1 MYKEKEILEACNTAI
16 NNIIKEG
23 TTDVEL
29 FSKPFEI
36 KLLENNEIRQEVIEN
51 VVKSIKKYNFEE
63 LKISKIG
70 HVLVPK
76 KNLCDYRK
84 CALIDVI
91 DEIKYLTLVLLM
103 AKDIEV
109 ARDNKSNKKVFSYR
123 LKTKGNNGY
132 IFDNDYNYTSFRNRI
147 VEKSK
152 MKNKRIVVE
161 CDISNF
167 YDRLN
172 LHRLESVL
180 LSIEKIDKDAIKLL
194 NEILLFWSNRDSYGL
209 PVGSNASRILAEA
222 ALIEIDNYLI
232 SKNIDFCR
240 FVDDYRIFAKSAPEA
255 HRNLAILVERLNKEG
270 LFLNFSKTNIKELIK
285 NDNKQKQ
292 EKKEDKNFNIDVFNK
307 IIRGYSGLIPLKFRE
322 LSVSEKNKFTNEDEN
337 ENILKLKDTLLID
350 PKEFIVTIKIIV
362 AKEKYDRLSEISEII
377 NRFPQFIPYY
387 VDILVKYASKI
398 PQNTINKIKNN
409 MSKWITEDE
418 IPEYIKVYVI
428 RLFSID
434 EFKDK
439 EIVFR
444 AFRNLKRNAGDYI
457 GRAILESLENDLNR
471 GEVIEIRDYYTRAD
485 IWEKREILKIVQ
497 EKLSVGE
504 NRPFLKDIK
513 LHSQD
518 ILEKNLTYTEDKSQ
532 FRKIASVIKNKELK

>member
-29 FSKPFEI
+29 FKKPFEI
-36 KLLENNEIRQEVIEN
+36 KLLENNEIRREIIEN
-51 VVKSIKKYNFEE
+51 VVKSIKKCNFEE

-84 CALIDVI
+84 CAWIDVI

-132 IFDNDYNYTSFRNRI
+132 IFDNEYNYTSFRNRI
-147 VEKSK
+147 AEKSK

-172 LHRLESVL
+172 LHRLESIL

-209 PVGSNASRILAEA
+209 PVESNASRILAEA

-240 FVDDYRIFAKSAPEA
+240 FVDDYRIFAKSASEA
-255 HRNLAILVERLNKEG
+255 HKNLAILVERLNKEG

-285 NDNKQKQ
+285 NDDKQKQ
-292 EKKEDKNFNIDVFNK
+292 EKKENKNFNVEVFNK

-322 LSVSEKNKFTNEDEN
+322 LSDSEKNKFTNEDEN

-350 PKEFIVTIKIIV
+350 PKEFIVTIKIIM

-377 NRFPQFIPYY
+377 DRFPQFIPYY
-387 VDILVKYASKI
+387 VDILIKYASKI
-398 PQNTINKIKNN
+398 PRNTINKIKNN

-497 EKLSVGE
+497 KKLSVGE

-532 FRKIASVIKNKELK
+532 FRKISSVIKN

>member
-29 FSKPFEI
+29 FKKPFEI
-36 KLLENNEIRQEVIEN
+36 KLLENNEIRQEIIEN
-51 VVKSIKKYNFEE
+51 VVKSIKKCNFEE

-84 CALIDVI
+84 CAWIDVI

-132 IFDNDYNYTSFRNRI
+132 IFDNEYNYTSFRNRI
-147 VEKSK
+147 AEKSK

-194 NEILLFWSNRDSYGL
+194 NEVLLFWSNRDSYGL

-240 FVDDYRIFAKSAPEA
+240 FVDDYRIFAKNASEA
-255 HRNLAILVERLNKEG
+255 HKNLAILVERLNKEG

-285 NDNKQKQ
+285 NDDKQKQ
-292 EKKEDKNFNIDVFNK
+292 EKKEDKNFNVEVFNK

-322 LSVSEKNKFTNEDEN
+322 LSDSEKNKFTNEDEN

-377 NRFPQFIPYY
+377 DRFPQFIPYY
-387 VDILVKYASKI
+387 VDILIKYASKI
-398 PQNTINKIKNN
+398 PRNTINKIKNN

-497 EKLSVGE
+497 KKLSVGE

-518 ILEKNLTYTEDKSQ
+518 ILEKNLTYTEDKSK
-532 FRKIASVIKNKELK
+532 FKKISSVIKK

>member
-1 MYKEKEILEACNTAI
+1 MYTEKEIVEACNIAI

-23 TTDVEL
+23 ITDVEL
-29 FSKPFEI
+29 FKKPFEI
-36 KLLENNEIRQEVIEN
+36 KLIENNEIRQEIIES
-51 VVKSIKKYNFEE
+51 VVKSIKKCNFEE

-84 CALIDVI
+84 CAWIDVI

-103 AKDIEV
+103 AKDIEF
-109 ARDNKSNKKVFSYR
+109 ARDNKSNKRVFSYR

-132 IFDNDYNYTSFRNRI
+132 IFDNKYNYTSFRNRI
-147 VEKSK
+147 IEKSR

-172 LHRLESVL
+172 LHRLESTL

-222 ALIEIDNYLI
+222 SLIEIDNYLI
-232 SKNIDFCR
+232 SKKIDFCR
-240 FVDDYRIFAKSAPEA
+240 FVDDYRIFAKNASEA
-255 HRNLAILVERLNKEG
+255 HKNLALLVERLNKEG

-285 NDNKQKQ
+285 NDSKLKI
-292 EKKEDKNFNIDVFNK
+292 EKKEKKNFNVEVFNK

-322 LSVSEKNKFTNEDEN
+322 LSDSEKNKFINEDEN
-337 ENILKLKDTLLID
+337 ENILKIKDTLLID

-362 AKEKYDRLSEISEII
+362 AKGKYDRLSEISEII
-377 NRFPQFIPYY
+377 DRFPQFIPYY
-387 VDILVKYASKI
+387 VDILIKCANKI
-398 PQNTINKIKNN
+398 SRNTINEIKNN

-439 EIVFR
+439 EIVFK

-457 GRAILESLENDLNR
+457 GRAILESLEDDLNR
-471 GEVIEIRDYYTRAD
+471 GEVIEIRDYYIRAD

-497 EKLSVGE
+497 KKLSVGE

-518 ILEKNLTYTEDKSQ
+518 ILEKNLTYTKDKSQ
-532 FRKIASVIKNKELK
+532 FRKISSIIKK

>member
-23 TTDVEL
+23 TTDVE
-29 FSKPFEI
+29 FFKKPFEI
-36 KLLENNEIRQEVIEN
+36 KLLENNEIRQETIEN
-51 VVKSIKKYNFEE
+51 VVKSIKKCNFEE

-84 CALIDVI
+84 CAWIDVI

-132 IFDNDYNYTSFRNRI
+132 IFDNEYNYTSFRNRI
-147 VEKSK
+147 AEKSK

-240 FVDDYRIFAKSAPEA
+240 FVDDYRIFAKSASEA
-255 HRNLAILVERLNKEG
+255 HKNLAILVERLNKEG

-285 NDNKQKQ
+285 NDDKQKQ
-292 EKKEDKNFNIDVFNK
+292 EKKEDKNFNVEVFNK

-322 LSVSEKNKFTNEDEN
+322 LSDSEKNKFTTEDEN

-377 NRFPQFIPYY
+377 DRFPQFIPYY
-387 VDILVKYASKI
+387 VDILIKYASKI
-398 PQNTINKIKNN
+398 PRNTINKIKNN
-409 MSKWITEDE
+409 
-418 IPEYIKVYVI
+418 
-428 RLFSID
+428 
-434 EFKDK
+434 
-439 EIVFR
+439 
-444 AFRNLKRNAGDYI
+444 
-457 GRAILESLENDLNR
+457 
-471 GEVIEIRDYYTRAD
+471 
-485 IWEKREILKIVQ
+485 
-497 EKLSVGE
+497 
-504 NRPFLKDIK
+504 
-513 LHSQD
+513 
-518 ILEKNLTYTEDKSQ
+518 KN
-532 FRKIASVIKNKELK
+532 

>member
-1 MYKEKEILEACNTAI
+1 MYKEKEIIEACNTAI
-16 NNIIKEG
+16 NNVIKEG

-29 FSKPFEI
+29 FKKPFEI

-51 VVKSIKKYNFEE
+51 IVKSIKKCNLEE

-84 CALIDVI
+84 CAWIDVT

-103 AKDIEV
+103 ARDIEV

-123 LKTKGNNGY
+123 LKIKGNNGY
-132 IFDNDYNYTSFRNRI
+132 IFDNEYNYTSFRNRI
-147 VEKSK
+147 AEKSK

-240 FVDDYRIFAKSAPEA
+240 FVDDYRIFAKSASEA
-255 HRNLAILVERLNKEG
+255 HKNLAILVERLNKEG
-270 LFLNFSKTNIKELIK
+270 LFLNFSKTNIKELVR
-285 NDNKQKQ
+285 NDNKSKEEQK
-292 EKKEDKNFNIDVFNK
+292 KNFNVEIFNK

-322 LSVSEKNKFTNEDEN
+322 LSSSEKNKFINEDEN
-337 ENILKLKDTLLID
+337 ENLLKLKDTLLID
-350 PKEFIVTIKIIV
+350 PNEFKVTIKIIV

-377 NRFPQFIPYY
+377 DKFPQFIPYY
-387 VDILVKYASKI
+387 VDILIKYASKI
-398 PQNTINKIKNN
+398 PKNAINKIKTN
-409 MSKWITEDE
+409 MSRWIVEDE
-418 IPEYIKVYVI
+418 IPEYIKVYAI

-434 EFKDK
+434 EFRDK
-439 EIVFR
+439 EIVFS

-497 EKLSVGE
+497 KKLSVGE

-532 FRKIASVIKNKELK
+532 FRKISSVIKK

>member
-29 FSKPFEI
+29 FKKPFEI
-36 KLLENNEIRQEVIEN
+36 KLLENNEIRREIIED
-51 VVKSIKKYNFEE
+51 VVKSIKKCNFEE

-84 CALIDVI
+84 CAWIDVI

-132 IFDNDYNYTSFRNRI
+132 IFDNEYNYTSFRNRI
-147 VEKSK
+147 AEKSK

-172 LHRLESVL
+172 LHRLESIL

-194 NEILLFWSNRDSYGL
+194 NEVLLFWSNRDSYGL

-240 FVDDYRIFAKSAPEA
+240 FVDDYRIFAKSASEA
-255 HRNLAILVERLNKEG
+255 HKNLAILVERLNKEG

-285 NDNKQKQ
+285 NDDKQKQ
-292 EKKEDKNFNIDVFNK
+292 EKKENKNFNVEVFNK

-322 LSVSEKNKFTNEDEN
+322 LSDSEKNKFTNEDEN

-377 NRFPQFIPYY
+377 DRFPQFIPYY
-387 VDILVKYASKI
+387 VDILIKYASKI
-398 PQNTINKIKNN
+398 PRNTINKIKNN

-444 AFRNLKRNAGDYI
+444 AFRSLKRNAGDYI

-497 EKLSVGE
+497 KKLNVGE
-504 NRPFLKDIK
+504 NRPFFKDIK

-518 ILEKNLTYTEDKSQ
+518 ILEKYLTYTEDKSQ
-532 FRKIASVIKNKELK
+532 FRCISSVIKK

>member
-29 FSKPFEI
+29 FKKPFEI
-36 KLLENNEIRQEVIEN
+36 KLLENNEIRREIIEN
-51 VVKSIKKYNFEE
+51 VVKSIKKCNFEE

-84 CALIDVI
+84 CAWIDVI

-132 IFDNDYNYTSFRNRI
+132 IFDNEYNYTSFRNRI
-147 VEKSK
+147 AEKSK

-172 LHRLESVL
+172 LHRLESIL

-240 FVDDYRIFAKSAPEA
+240 FVDDYRIFAKSASEA
-255 HRNLAILVERLNKEG
+255 HKSLAILVERLNKEG

-285 NDNKQKQ
+285 NDDKQKQ
-292 EKKEDKNFNIDVFNK
+292 EKKENKNFNVEVFNK

-322 LSVSEKNKFTNEDEN
+322 LSDSEKNKFTNEDEN

-377 NRFPQFIPYY
+377 DRFPQFIPYY
-387 VDILVKYASKI
+387 VDILIKYASKI
-398 PQNTINKIKNN
+398 PRNTINKIKNN

-497 EKLSVGE
+497 KKLNVGE
-504 NRPFLKDIK
+504 NRPFFKDIK

-518 ILEKNLTYTEDKSQ
+518 ILEKYLTYTEDKSQ
-532 FRKIASVIKNKELK
+532 FRGISSVIKK

>member
-1 MYKEKEILEACNTAI
+1 MYKEKEIIIACNTAI

-29 FSKPFEI
+29 FKKPFEI
-36 KLLENNEIRQEVIEN
+36 KLLENNEIRQEVIED
-51 VVKSIKKYNFEE
+51 VVRAIKKCDFEE
-63 LKISKIG
+63 LKINKIG

-84 CALIDVI
+84 CAWIDII
-91 DEIKYLTLVLLM
+91 DEIKYLTLVLLI
-103 AKDIEV
+103 AKEIEIV
-109 ARDNKSNKKVFSYR
+109 RDNKSNKRVFSYR
-123 LKTKGNNGY
+123 LKMKNNDGY
-132 IFDNDYNYTSFRNRI
+132 IFDNNYNYTSFKNRI
-147 VEKSK
+147 FEKSK
-152 MKNKRIVVE
+152 MKNKKIVVE

-172 LHRLESVL
+172 LHRLESTL
-180 LSIEKIDKDAIKLL
+180 LSIEKIDKDVIKLL

-222 ALIEIDNYLI
+222 ALLEVDNYLI

-240 FVDDYRIFAKSAPEA
+240 FVDDYRIFAKSASEA

-285 NDNKQKQ
+285 NNNNLKDD
-292 EKKEDKNFNIDVFNK
+292 KKESKNFNIEIFNK

-322 LSVSEKNKFTNEDEN
+322 LSDSEKDKLTNEDEN
-337 ENILKLKDTLLID
+337 ESILKLKDTMLIN
-350 PKEFIVTIKIIV
+350 PQEFKITIKIII
-362 AKEKYDRLSEISEII
+362 AKEKFERLSEISEII
-377 NRFPQFIPYY
+377 DRFPQFIPYY
-387 VDILVKYASKI
+387 VDILIKYVTKI
-398 PQNTINKIKNN
+398 PTDEIEKIKTN
-409 MSKWITEDE
+409 MRKWIELDE

-428 RLFSID
+428 KLFSVD
-434 EFKDK
+434 DFKDK
-439 EIVFR
+439 GIIFN

-457 GRAILESLENDLNR
+457 GRAILESLEDDLNR
-471 GEVIEIRDYYTRAD
+471 GEVIEVRDYYTRAD

-497 EKLSVGE
+497 KKLSIGE
-504 NRPFLKDIK
+504 NRPFLKDVK

-518 ILEKNLTYTEDKSQ
+518 ILEKNLTYTKRDKTQ
-532 FRKIASVIKNKELK
+532 YRRIKNILGDKT

>member
-29 FSKPFEI
+29 FKKPFEI
-36 KLLENNEIRQEVIEN
+36 KLLENNEIRQEIIEN
-51 VVKSIKKYNFEE
+51 VAKSIKKCNFEE

-84 CALIDVI
+84 CAWIDVI

-132 IFDNDYNYTSFRNRI
+132 IFDNEYNYTSFRNRI
-147 VEKSK
+147 AEKSK

-240 FVDDYRIFAKSAPEA
+240 FVDDYRIFAKSASEA
-255 HRNLAILVERLNKEG
+255 HKNLAILVERLNKEG

-285 NDNKQKQ
+285 NDDKQKQ
-292 EKKEDKNFNIDVFNK
+292 EKKEDKNFNVDVFNK

-322 LSVSEKNKFTNEDEN
+322 LSDSEKNKFTNEDEN
-337 ENILKLKDTLLID
+337 ENILKLKDTLLIN

-377 NRFPQFIPYY
+377 DRFPQFIPYY
-387 VDILVKYASKI
+387 VDILIKYASKI
-398 PQNTINKIKNN
+398 PRNTINKIRNN

-457 GRAILESLENDLNR
+457 GRTILECLENDLNR

-497 EKLSVGE
+497 KKLSVGE
-504 NRPFLKDIK
+504 IRPFLKDIK

-518 ILEKNLTYTEDKSQ
+518 ILEKNLTYTKRDKIQ
-532 FRKIASVIKNKELK
+532 YKRIKNIIGD

>member
-1 MYKEKEILEACNTAI
+1 MYKEKEILETCNTAI

-29 FSKPFEI
+29 FNKPFEI

-51 VVKSIKKYNFEE
+51 VVKSIKKCNFEE

-132 IFDNDYNYTSFRNRI
+132 IFDNEYNYTSFRNRI

-240 FVDDYRIFAKSAPEA
+240 FVDDYRIFAKSASEA

-322 LSVSEKNKFTNEDEN
+322 LSDSEKNKFTNEDEN

-377 NRFPQFIPYY
+377 DRFPQFIPYY

-418 IPEYIKVYVI
+418 ISEYIKVYVI

-497 EKLSVGE
+497 KKLSVGE

-532 FRKIASVIKNKELK
+532 FRKISSVIKK

>member
-29 FSKPFEI
+29 FKKPFEI
-36 KLLENNEIRQEVIEN
+36 KLLENNEMRRKIIEN
-51 VVKSIKKYNFEE
+51 VVKSIKKCNFEE

-70 HVLVPK
+70 YVLVPK

-84 CALIDVI
+84 CAWIDVI

-132 IFDNDYNYTSFRNRI
+132 IFDNEYNYTSFRNRI
-147 VEKSK
+147 AEKSK

-172 LHRLESVL
+172 LHRLESIL

-209 PVGSNASRILAEA
+209 PVGPNASRILAEA

-240 FVDDYRIFAKSAPEA
+240 FVDDYRIFAKSASEA
-255 HRNLAILVERLNKEG
+255 HKNLAILVERLNKEG

-285 NDNKQKQ
+285 NDDKQKQ
-292 EKKEDKNFNIDVFNK
+292 EKKENKNFNVEVFNK

-322 LSVSEKNKFTNEDEN
+322 LSDSEKNKFTNEDEN

-377 NRFPQFIPYY
+377 DRFPQFIPYY
-387 VDILVKYASKI
+387 VDILIKYASKI
-398 PQNTINKIKNN
+398 PRNTINKIKNN

-497 EKLSVGE
+497 KKLNVGE
-504 NRPFLKDIK
+504 NRPFFKDIK

-518 ILEKNLTYTEDKSQ
+518 ILEKYLTYTEDKSQ
-532 FRKIASVIKNKELK
+532 FRSISSVIKK

>member
-1 MYKEKEILEACNTAI
+1 MYKEKEILEACNIAI

-29 FSKPFEI
+29 FKKPFEI
-36 KLLENNEIRQEVIEN
+36 KLLENNEIRQEIIEN
-51 VVKSIKKYNFEE
+51 VAKSIKKCNFEE

-84 CALIDVI
+84 CAWIDVI

-132 IFDNDYNYTSFRNRI
+132 IFDNEYNYTSFRNRI
-147 VEKSK
+147 AEKSK
-152 MKNKRIVVE
+152 MKNKKIVVE

-180 LSIEKIDKDAIKLL
+180 LSIEKKDKDAIKLL

-240 FVDDYRIFAKSAPEA
+240 FVDDYRIFTKSASEA
-255 HRNLAILVERLNKEG
+255 HKNLAILVERLNKEG
-270 LFLNFSKTNIKELIK
+270 LFLNYSKTNIKELIK
-285 NDNKQKQ
+285 NDDKQKQ
-292 EKKEDKNFNIDVFNK
+292 EKKEDKNFNVEVFNK

-322 LSVSEKNKFTNEDEN
+322 LSDSEKNKFTNEDEN

-377 NRFPQFIPYY
+377 DRFPQFIPYY
-387 VDILVKYASKI
+387 VDILIKYASKI
-398 PQNTINKIKNN
+398 PRNTINKIRNN

-457 GRAILESLENDLNR
+457 GRAILENLEDDLNR

-497 EKLSVGE
+497 KKLSVGE

-518 ILEKNLTYTEDKSQ
+518 ILEKNLTYTVDKSQ
-532 FRKIASVIKNKELK
+532 FRKISSVIKN

>member
-29 FSKPFEI
+29 FKKPFEI
-36 KLLENNEIRQEVIEN
+36 KLLENNEIRREIIEN
-51 VVKSIKKYNFEE
+51 VVKSIKKCNFEE

-84 CALIDVI
+84 CAWIDVI

-132 IFDNDYNYTSFRNRI
+132 IFDNEYNYTSFRNRI
-147 VEKSK
+147 AEKSK

-172 LHRLESVL
+172 LHRLESIL

-240 FVDDYRIFAKSAPEA
+240 FVDDYRIFAKSASEA
-255 HRNLAILVERLNKEG
+255 HKNLAILVERLNKEG

-285 NDNKQKQ
+285 NDDKQKQ
-292 EKKEDKNFNIDVFNK
+292 EKKENKNFNVEVFNK

-322 LSVSEKNKFTNEDEN
+322 LSDSEKNKFTNEDEN

-377 NRFPQFIPYY
+377 DRFPQFIPYY
-387 VDILVKYASKI
+387 VDILIKYASKI
-398 PQNTINKIKNN
+398 PRNTINKIKNN

-497 EKLSVGE
+497 KKLNVGE
-504 NRPFLKDIK
+504 NRPFFKDIK

-518 ILEKNLTYTEDKSQ
+518 ILEKYLTYTEDKSQ
-532 FRKIASVIKNKELK
+532 FRSISSVIKK

>member
-29 FSKPFEI
+29 FKKPFEI
-36 KLLENNEIRQEVIEN
+36 KLLENNEIRQEAIKN
-51 VVKSIKKYNFEE
+51 VVKSIEKCNFEE

-84 CALIDVI
+84 CAWIDII

-123 LKTKGNNGY
+123 LKTKGNNSY
-132 IFDNDYNYTSFRNRI
+132 IFDNEYNYTSFRNRI
-147 VEKSK
+147 AEKSK
-152 MKNKRIVVE
+152 MKNKRIIVE

-240 FVDDYRIFAKSAPEA
+240 FVDDYKIFAKNASEA
-255 HRNLAILVERLNKEG
+255 HKNLAILVERLNKEG

-285 NDNKQKQ
+285 NDDKQKQ
-292 EKKEDKNFNIDVFNK
+292 EKKQDKNFNVEVFNK

-322 LSVSEKNKFTNEDEN
+322 LSDSEKNKFTNEDED

-377 NRFPQFIPYY
+377 DRFPQFIPYY
-387 VDILVKYASKI
+387 VDILIKYASKI
-398 PQNTINKIKNN
+398 PQNTINKIKNS
-409 MSKWITEDE
+409 MSKWITDNE

-428 RLFSID
+428 RLFSIE

-497 EKLSVGE
+497 RKLSVGE

-518 ILEKNLTYTEDKSQ
+518 ILEKNLTYTEDKSK
-532 FRKIASVIKNKELK
+532 FRKISSVIKN

>member
-1 MYKEKEILEACNTAI
+1 MYKEKEIIEACNTAI
-16 NNIIKEG
+16 NNVIKEG

-29 FSKPFEI
+29 FKKPFEI

-51 VVKSIKKYNFEE
+51 IVNSIKKCNLEE

-84 CALIDVI
+84 CAWIDVI
-91 DEIKYLTLVLLM
+91 DEIKYLTIVLLM
-103 AKDIEV
+103 ARDIEV

-123 LKTKGNNGY
+123 LKIKGNNGY
-132 IFDNDYNYTSFRNRI
+132 IFDNEYNYTSFRNRI
-147 VEKSK
+147 AEKSK

-240 FVDDYRIFAKSAPEA
+240 FVDDYRIFSKSASEA
-255 HRNLAILVERLNKEG
+255 HKNLAILVERLNKEG
-270 LFLNFSKTNIKELIK
+270 LFLNFSKTNIKELVR
-285 NDNKQKQ
+285 NDNKQKEEQ
-292 EKKEDKNFNIDVFNK
+292 KKNLNVEIFNK

-322 LSVSEKNKFTNEDEN
+322 LSSSEKNKFINEDEN
-337 ENILKLKDTLLID
+337 ESLLKLKDTLLID
-350 PKEFIVTIKIIV
+350 PNEFKVTIKIII

-377 NRFPQFIPYY
+377 DKFPQFIPYY
-387 VDILVKYASKI
+387 VDILIKYASQI
-398 PQNTINKIKNN
+398 PKNAINKIKTN
-409 MSKWITEDE
+409 MSRWIVEDE
-418 IPEYIKVYVI
+418 IPEYIKVYAI

-434 EFKDK
+434 EFRDK
-439 EIVFR
+439 EIVFS
-444 AFRNLKRNAGDYI
+444 AFRNLKRNAGD
-457 GRAILESLENDLNR
+457 
-471 GEVIEIRDYYTRAD
+471 
-485 IWEKREILKIVQ
+485 
-497 EKLSVGE
+497 
-504 NRPFLKDIK
+504 
-513 LHSQD
+513 
-518 ILEKNLTYTEDKSQ
+518 
-532 FRKIASVIKNKELK
+532 

>member
-1 MYKEKEILEACNTAI
+1 MYKEKEIIEACNTAI
-16 NNIIKEG
+16 NNVIKEG

-29 FSKPFEI
+29 FKKPFEI
-36 KLLENNEIRQEVIEN
+36 KLLENNEIRQEIIEN
-51 VVKSIKKYNFEE
+51 IVKSIKKCNLEE

-84 CALIDVI
+84 CAWIDVI

-103 AKDIEV
+103 ARDIEV

-123 LKTKGNNGY
+123 LKIKGNNGY
-132 IFDNDYNYTSFRNRI
+132 IFDNEYNYTSFRNRI
-147 VEKSK
+147 AEKSK

-240 FVDDYRIFAKSAPEA
+240 FVDDYRIFAKSASEA
-255 HRNLAILVERLNKEG
+255 HKNLAILVERLNKEG
-270 LFLNFSKTNIKELIK
+270 LFLNFSKTNIKELVRS
-285 NDNKQKQ
+285 DNKQKEEQ
-292 EKKEDKNFNIDVFNK
+292 KKKKNFNVEIFNK

-322 LSVSEKNKFTNEDEN
+322 LSSSEKNKFINEDEN
-337 ENILKLKDTLLID
+337 ENLLKLKDTLLID
-350 PKEFIVTIKIIV
+350 PKEFKVTIKIIV

-377 NRFPQFIPYY
+377 DKFPQFIPYY
-387 VDILVKYASKI
+387 VDILIKYASQI
-398 PQNTINKIKNN
+398 PKNAINKIKTN
-409 MSKWITEDE
+409 MSRWIVEDE
-418 IPEYIKVYVI
+418 IPEYIKVYAI

-434 EFKDK
+434 EFRDK
-439 EIVFR
+439 EIVFS

-457 GRAILESLENDLNR
+457 GRAILESLENNLNR
-471 GEVIEIRDYYTRAD
+471 GEVIEIRNYYTRAD

-497 EKLSVGE
+497 KKLSIGE

-518 ILEKNLTYTEDKSQ
+518 ILEKNLTYTKRDKPLY
-532 FRKIASVIKNKELK
+532 RRIKNIMED

>member
-29 FSKPFEI
+29 FKKPFEI
-36 KLLENNEIRQEVIEN
+36 ELLENNEIRQEIIEN
-51 VVKSIKKYNFEE
+51 VVKSIKKCNFEE

-84 CALIDVI
+84 CAWIDVI

-103 AKDIEV
+103 AKDIEI

-123 LKTKGNNGY
+123 LKTKCNNGH
-132 IFDNDYNYTSFRNRI
+132 IFDNEYNYTSFRNRI
-147 VEKSK
+147 AEKSK

-222 ALIEIDNYLI
+222 ALIEVDNYLI

-240 FVDDYRIFAKSAPEA
+240 FVDDYRIFAKSASEA
-255 HRNLAILVERLNKEG
+255 HKNLAILVERLNKEG

-285 NDNKQKQ
+285 NDDKQKQ
-292 EKKEDKNFNIDVFNK
+292 AKKEDKNFNVEVFNK

-322 LSVSEKNKFTNEDEN
+322 LSDSEKSKFITEDEN
-337 ENILKLKDTLLID
+337 ENILKLKNTLLID

-377 NRFPQFIPYY
+377 DRFPQFIPYY
-387 VDILVKYASKI
+387 VDILIKYSGKI
-398 PQNTINKIKNN
+398 PRNTINKIKNN
-409 MSKWITEDE
+409 MNKWITEDE

-457 GRAILESLENDLNR
+457 GRAILESLEDDLNR
-471 GEVIEIRDYYTRAD
+471 GEVVEIRDYYTRAD
-485 IWEKREILKIVQ
+485 IWEKREILKIMQ
-497 EKLSVGE
+497 KKLNVGE
-504 NRPFLKDIK
+504 NRPFFKDIK

-518 ILEKNLTYTEDKSQ
+518 ILEKYLTYTEDKSQ
-532 FRKIASVIKNKELK
+532 FRSISSVIKK

>member
-29 FSKPFEI
+29 FKKPFEI
-36 KLLENNEIRQEVIEN
+36 KLLENNEIRREIIEN
-51 VVKSIKKYNFEE
+51 VVKSIKKCNFEE

-84 CALIDVI
+84 CAWIDVI

-132 IFDNDYNYTSFRNRI
+132 IFDNEYNYTSFRNRI
-147 VEKSK
+147 AEKSK

-172 LHRLESVL
+172 LHRLESIL

-240 FVDDYRIFAKSAPEA
+240 FVDDYRIFAKSASEA
-255 HRNLAILVERLNKEG
+255 HKNLAILVERLNKEG

-285 NDNKQKQ
+285 NDDKQKQ
-292 EKKEDKNFNIDVFNK
+292 EKKENKNFNVEVFNK

-322 LSVSEKNKFTNEDEN
+322 LSDSEKNKFTNEDEN

-377 NRFPQFIPYY
+377 DRFPQFIPYY
-387 VDILVKYASKI
+387 VDILIKYASKI
-398 PQNTINKIKNN
+398 PRNTINKIKNN

-439 EIVFR
+439 EIVFS

-497 EKLSVGE
+497 KKLNVGE
-504 NRPFLKDIK
+504 NRPFFKDIK

-518 ILEKNLTYTEDKSQ
+518 ILEKYLTYTEDKSQ
-532 FRKIASVIKNKELK
+532 FRSISSVIKK

>member
-1 MYKEKEILEACNTAI
+1 MYKEKEIIEACNTAI
-16 NNIIKEG
+16 NNVIKEG

-29 FSKPFEI
+29 FKKPFEI

-51 VVKSIKKYNFEE
+51 IVKSIKKCNLEE

-84 CALIDVI
+84 CAWIDVI

-103 AKDIEV
+103 ARYIEV

-123 LKTKGNNGY
+123 LKIKDNNGY
-132 IFDNDYNYTSFRNRI
+132 IFDNEYNYTSFRNRI
-147 VEKSK
+147 AEKSK

-240 FVDDYRIFAKSAPEA
+240 FVDDYRIFAKSASEA

-292 EKKEDKNFNIDVFNK
+292 EKKEDKNFNIDIFNK

-322 LSVSEKNKFTNEDEN
+322 LSDSEKNKFTNEDED

-377 NRFPQFIPYY
+377 DRFPQFIPYY

-457 GRAILESLENDLNR
+457 GRAILESLENDLSR

-532 FRKIASVIKNKELK
+532 FRKISSVIKK

>member
-29 FSKPFEI
+29 FKKPFEI
-36 KLLENNEIRQEVIEN
+36 KLLENNEIRREIIEN
-51 VVKSIKKYNFEE
+51 VVKSIKKCNFEE

-84 CALIDVI
+84 CAWIDVI

-132 IFDNDYNYTSFRNRI
+132 IFDNEYNYTSFRNRI
-147 VEKSK
+147 AEKSK

-172 LHRLESVL
+172 LHRLESIL

-240 FVDDYRIFAKSAPEA
+240 FVDDYRIFAKSASEA
-255 HRNLAILVERLNKEG
+255 HKNLAILVERLNKEG

-285 NDNKQKQ
+285 NDDKQKQ
-292 EKKEDKNFNIDVFNK
+292 EKKENKNFNVEVFNK

-322 LSVSEKNKFTNEDEN
+322 LSDSEKNKFTNEDEN

-377 NRFPQFIPYY
+377 DRFPQFIPYY
-387 VDILVKYASKI
+387 VDMLIKYASKI
-398 PQNTINKIKNN
+398 PRNTINKIKNN

-497 EKLSVGE
+497 KKLNVGE
-504 NRPFLKDIK
+504 NRPFFKDIK

-518 ILEKNLTYTEDKSQ
+518 ILEKYLTYTEDKSQ
-532 FRKIASVIKNKELK
+532 FRSISSVIKK

>member
-1 MYKEKEILEACNTAI
+1 MYKEKEIVEACNIAV

-23 TTDVEL
+23 ITDVEL
-29 FSKPFEI
+29 FNRPFEI
-36 KLLENNEIRQEVIEN
+36 KLIENNEIREEIIES
-51 VVKSIKKYNFEE
+51 VVKSIKKCNFEE
-63 LKISKIG
+63 LKMSKIG

-84 CALIDVI
+84 CAWIDII
-91 DEIKYLTLVLLM
+91 DEIKYLTLVILM
-103 AKDIEV
+103 AKDIEI
-109 ARDNKSNKKVFSYR
+109 ARDNKSNKRVFSYR

-132 IFDNDYNYTSFRNRI
+132 IFDNQYNYTSFRNRI
-147 VEKSK
+147 IEKSK
-152 MKNKRIVVE
+152 MKNKKIVVE

-172 LHRLESVL
+172 LHRLESIL
-180 LSIEKIDKDAIKLL
+180 LSIERIDRDAIKLL
-194 NEILLFWSNRDSYGL
+194 NETLLFWSNRDSYGL

-240 FVDDYRIFAKSAPEA
+240 FVDDYRIFAKNASEA
-255 HRNLAILVERLNKEG
+255 HKNLAILVERLNKEG
-270 LFLNFSKTNIKELIK
+270 LFLNFSKTNVKEL
-285 NDNKQKQ
+285 NKRDETKKT
-292 EKKEDKNFNIDVFNK
+292 EKKEEKDFNIELFNK
-307 IIRGYSGLIPLKFRE
+307 IIRGYSGLIPMKFRE
-322 LSVSEKNKFTNEDEN
+322 LSDSEKNKFSNEDEN

-350 PKEFIVTIKIIV
+350 PKEFVVTIKIILT
-362 AKEKYDRLSEISEII
+362 KEKYDRLSEISEII
-377 NRFPQFIPYY
+377 DRFPQFIPYY
-387 VDILVKYASKI
+387 VDILIKNSSKI
-398 PQNTINKIKNN
+398 PKEAINKIKSN
-409 MSKWITEDE
+409 MCKWIIEDE

-428 RLFSID
+428 RLFSTK

-439 EIVFR
+439 EIVFK

-485 IWEKREILKIVQ
+485 IWEKREILRIVQ
-497 EKLSVGE
+497 KKLSAGE

-513 LHSQD
+513 LHSHD
-518 ILEKNLTYTEDKSQ
+518 ILEKNLTYTQDKSQ
-532 FRKIASVIKNKELK
+532 FRKISSVIKK

>member
-29 FSKPFEI
+29 FKKPFEI
-36 KLLENNEIRQEVIEN
+36 KLLENNEIRQEIIEN
-51 VVKSIKKYNFEE
+51 VVKSIKKCNFEE

-84 CALIDVI
+84 CAWIDVI

-132 IFDNDYNYTSFRNRI
+132 IFDNEYNYTSFRNRI
-147 VEKSK
+147 AEKSK

-172 LHRLESVL
+172 LHRLESIL
-180 LSIEKIDKDAIKLL
+180 LSIERIDKDAIKLL

-240 FVDDYRIFAKSAPEA
+240 FVDDYRIFAKSASEA
-255 HRNLAILVERLNKEG
+255 HKNLAILVERLNKEG

-285 NDNKQKQ
+285 NDDKQKQ
-292 EKKEDKNFNIDVFNK
+292 EKKENKNFNVEVFNK

-322 LSVSEKNKFTNEDEN
+322 LSDSEKNKFTNEDEN

-377 NRFPQFIPYY
+377 DRFPQFIPYY
-387 VDILVKYASKI
+387 VDILIKYASKI
-398 PQNTINKIKNN
+398 PRNTINKIKNN

-428 RLFSID
+428 RLFSIN

-439 EIVFR
+439 EIVFK

-497 EKLSVGE
+497 KKLNIGE
-504 NRPFLKDIK
+504 NRPFFKDIK

-518 ILEKNLTYTEDKSQ
+518 ILEKYLTYTEDKSQ
-532 FRKIASVIKNKELK
+532 FRSISSVIKK

>member
-29 FSKPFEI
+29 FKKPFEI
-36 KLLENNEIRQEVIEN
+36 ELLENKEIRDEIAEN
-51 VVKSIKKYNFEE
+51 IVKSIKKCNFEE

-76 KNLCDYRK
+76 KNLCDYRR
-84 CALIDVI
+84 CAWIDVI
-91 DEIKYLTLVLLM
+91 DEIKYLTLVLLI

-109 ARDNKSNKKVFSYR
+109 ARDNKSNNKVFSYR
-123 LKTKGNNGY
+123 LKIKGNNGY
-132 IFDNDYNYTSFRNRI
+132 IFDNKYNYTSFRERI
-147 VEKSK
+147 AEKSK

-180 LSIEKIDKDAIKLL
+180 LSIEKIDKDTIKLL

-240 FVDDYRIFAKSAPEA
+240 FVDDYRIFAKNASEA
-255 HRNLAILVERLNKEG
+255 HKNLAILVERLNKEG

-285 NDNKQKQ
+285 NDDKQKLG
-292 EKKEDKNFNIDVFNK
+292 KKEDKKINVETFNK

-322 LSVSEKNKFTNEDEN
+322 LSDSEKNKFTTEDEN
-337 ENILKLKDTLLID
+337 ENILKLRGTLLID

-362 AKEKYDRLSEISEII
+362 AKQKYDRLSEISEII
-377 NRFPQFIPYY
+377 DRFPQFIPYY
-387 VDILVKYASKI
+387 VDILIKYANKI
-398 PQNTINKIKNN
+398 PQNAINKIKSN
-409 MSKWITEDE
+409 MSKWITDDE

-439 EIVFR
+439 EIVFM

-457 GRAILESLENDLNR
+457 GRAILESLEDDLNR

-497 EKLSVGE
+497 KKLSTGE

-532 FRKIASVIKNKELK
+532 FRKISGVIKK

>member
-1 MYKEKEILEACNTAI
+1 MYTEKEIVEACNIAI

-23 TTDVEL
+23 ITDVEL
-29 FSKPFEI
+29 FKKPFEI
-36 KLLENNEIRQEVIEN
+36 KLIENNEIRQEIIES
-51 VVKSIKKYNFEE
+51 VVKSIKKCNFEE

-84 CALIDVI
+84 CAWIDVI

-103 AKDIEV
+103 AKDIEI
-109 ARDNKSNKKVFSYR
+109 ARDNKSNKRVFSYR

-132 IFDNDYNYTSFRNRI
+132 IFDNKYNYTSFRNRI
-147 VEKSK
+147 IEKSR

-172 LHRLESVL
+172 LHRLESTL

-222 ALIEIDNYLI
+222 SLIEIDNYLI
-232 SKNIDFCR
+232 SKKIDFCR
-240 FVDDYRIFAKSAPEA
+240 FVDDYRIFAKNASEA
-255 HRNLAILVERLNKEG
+255 HKNLALLVERLNKEG

-285 NDNKQKQ
+285 NDSKLKI
-292 EKKEDKNFNIDVFNK
+292 EKKEKKNFNVEVFNK

-322 LSVSEKNKFTNEDEN
+322 LSDSEKNKFINEDEN
-337 ENILKLKDTLLID
+337 ENILKIKDTLLID

-362 AKEKYDRLSEISEII
+362 AKGKYDRLSEISEII
-377 NRFPQFIPYY
+377 DRFPQFIPYY
-387 VDILVKYASKI
+387 VDILIKCANKI
-398 PQNTINKIKNN
+398 SRNTINEIKNN

-439 EIVFR
+439 EIVFK

-457 GRAILESLENDLNR
+457 GRAILESLEDDLNR
-471 GEVIEIRDYYTRAD
+471 GEVIEIRDYYIRAD

-497 EKLSVGE
+497 KKLSVGE

-518 ILEKNLTYTEDKSQ
+518 ILEKNLTYTKDKSQ
-532 FRKIASVIKNKELK
+532 FRKISSIIKK

>member
-29 FSKPFEI
+29 FKKPFEI
-36 KLLENNEIRQEVIEN
+36 KLLENNEIRREIIEN
-51 VVKSIKKYNFEE
+51 VVKSIKKCNFEE

-84 CALIDVI
+84 CAWIDVI

-109 ARDNKSNKKVFSYR
+109 VRDNKSNKKVFSYR

-132 IFDNDYNYTSFRNRI
+132 IFDNEYNYTSFRNRI
-147 VEKSK
+147 AEKSK

-172 LHRLESVL
+172 LHRLESIL

-240 FVDDYRIFAKSAPEA
+240 FVDDYRIFAKSASEA
-255 HRNLAILVERLNKEG
+255 HKNLAILVERLNKEG

-285 NDNKQKQ
+285 NDDKQKQ
-292 EKKEDKNFNIDVFNK
+292 EKKENKNFNVEVFNK

-322 LSVSEKNKFTNEDEN
+322 LSDSEKNKFTNEDEN

-377 NRFPQFIPYY
+377 DRFPQFIPYY
-387 VDILVKYASKI
+387 VDILIKYASKI
-398 PQNTINKIKNN
+398 PRNTINKIKNN

-497 EKLSVGE
+497 KKLNVGE
-504 NRPFLKDIK
+504 KRPFFKDIK

-518 ILEKNLTYTEDKSQ
+518 ILEKYLTYTEDKSQ
-532 FRKIASVIKNKELK
+532 FRSISSVIKK

>member
-29 FSKPFEI
+29 FKKPFEI
-36 KLLENNEIRQEVIEN
+36 KLLENNEIRQEIIEN
-51 VVKSIKKYNFEE
+51 VVKSIKKCNFEE

-84 CALIDVI
+84 CAWIDVI

-132 IFDNDYNYTSFRNRI
+132 IFDNEYNYTSFRNRI
-147 VEKSK
+147 AEKSK

-161 CDISNF
+161 CDISNY

-172 LHRLESVL
+172 LHRLESIL
-180 LSIEKIDKDAIKLL
+180 LSIERIDKDAIKLL

-240 FVDDYRIFAKSAPEA
+240 FVDDYRIFAKSASEA
-255 HRNLAILVERLNKEG
+255 HKNLAILVERLNKEG

-285 NDNKQKQ
+285 NDDKQKQ
-292 EKKEDKNFNIDVFNK
+292 EKKENKNFNVEVFNK

-322 LSVSEKNKFTNEDEN
+322 LSDSEKNKFTNEDEN

-377 NRFPQFIPYY
+377 DRFPQFIPYY
-387 VDILVKYASKI
+387 VDILIKYASKI
-398 PQNTINKIKNN
+398 PRNTINKIKNN

-428 RLFSID
+428 RLFSIN

-439 EIVFR
+439 EIVFK

-497 EKLSVGE
+497 KKLNVGE
-504 NRPFLKDIK
+504 NRPFFKDIK

-518 ILEKNLTYTEDKSQ
+518 ILEKYLTYTEDKSQ
-532 FRKIASVIKNKELK
+532 FKSISSVINKELI

>member
-1 MYKEKEILEACNTAI
+1 MYTEKEIVEACNIAI

-23 TTDVEL
+23 ITDVEL
-29 FSKPFEI
+29 FKKPFEI
-36 KLLENNEIRQEVIEN
+36 KLIENNEIRQEIIES
-51 VVKSIKKYNFEE
+51 VVKSIKKCNFEE

-84 CALIDVI
+84 CAWIDVI
-91 DEIKYLTLVLLM
+91 DEIKYLTLVLLI
-103 AKDIEV
+103 AKDIEI
-109 ARDNKSNKKVFSYR
+109 ARDNKSNKRVFSYR

-132 IFDNDYNYTSFRNRI
+132 IFDNKYNYTSFRNRI
-147 VEKSK
+147 IEKSR

-172 LHRLESVL
+172 LHRLESTL

-222 ALIEIDNYLI
+222 SLIEIDNYLI
-232 SKNIDFCR
+232 SKKIDFCR
-240 FVDDYRIFAKSAPEA
+240 FVDDYRIFAKNASEA
-255 HRNLAILVERLNKEG
+255 HKNLALLVERLNKEG

-285 NDNKQKQ
+285 NDSKLKI
-292 EKKEDKNFNIDVFNK
+292 EKKEKKNFNVEVFNK

-322 LSVSEKNKFTNEDEN
+322 LSDSEKNKFINEDEN
-337 ENILKLKDTLLID
+337 ENILKIKDTLLID

-362 AKEKYDRLSEISEII
+362 AKGKYDRLSEISEII
-377 NRFPQFIPYY
+377 DRFPQFIPYY
-387 VDILVKYASKI
+387 VDILIKCANKI
-398 PQNTINKIKNN
+398 SRNTINEIKNN

-439 EIVFR
+439 EIVFK

-457 GRAILESLENDLNR
+457 GRAILESLEDDLNR
-471 GEVIEIRDYYTRAD
+471 GEVIEIRDYYIRAD

-497 EKLSVGE
+497 KKLSVGE

-518 ILEKNLTYTEDKSQ
+518 ILEKNLTYTKDKSQ
-532 FRKIASVIKNKELK
+532 FRKISSIIKK

>member
-29 FSKPFEI
+29 FKKPFEI
-36 KLLENNEIRQEVIEN
+36 KLLENNEIRREIIEN
-51 VVKSIKKYNFEE
+51 VVKSIKKCNFEE

-84 CALIDVI
+84 CAWIDVI

-132 IFDNDYNYTSFRNRI
+132 IFDNEYNYTSFRNRI
-147 VEKSK
+147 AEKSK

-172 LHRLESVL
+172 LHRLESIL

-194 NEILLFWSNRDSYGL
+194 NEVLLFWSNRDSYGL

-240 FVDDYRIFAKSAPEA
+240 FVDDYRIFAKSASEA
-255 HRNLAILVERLNKEG
+255 HKNLAILVERLNKEG

-285 NDNKQKQ
+285 NDDKQKQ
-292 EKKEDKNFNIDVFNK
+292 EKKENKNFNVEVFNK

-322 LSVSEKNKFTNEDEN
+322 LSDSEKNKFTNEDEN

-377 NRFPQFIPYY
+377 DRFPQFIPYY
-387 VDILVKYASKI
+387 VDILIKYASKI
-398 PQNTINKIKNN
+398 PRNTINKIKNN

-444 AFRNLKRNAGDYI
+444 AFRSLKRNAGDYI

-497 EKLSVGE
+497 KKLNVGE
-504 NRPFLKDIK
+504 NRPFFKDIK

-518 ILEKNLTYTEDKSQ
+518 ILEKYLTYTEDKSQ
-532 FRKIASVIKNKELK
+532 FRCISSVIKK

>member
-29 FSKPFEI
+29 FKKPFEI
-36 KLLENNEIRQEVIEN
+36 KLLENNEIRQEIIEN
-51 VVKSIKKYNFEE
+51 VVKSIKKCNFEE

-84 CALIDVI
+84 CAWIDVI

-132 IFDNDYNYTSFRNRI
+132 IFDNEYNYTSFRNRI
-147 VEKSK
+147 AEKSK

-194 NEILLFWSNRDSYGL
+194 NEVLLFWSNRDSYGL

-240 FVDDYRIFAKSAPEA
+240 FVDDYRIFAKNASEA
-255 HRNLAILVERLNKEG
+255 HKNLSILVERLNKEG

-285 NDNKQKQ
+285 NDDKQKQ
-292 EKKEDKNFNIDVFNK
+292 EKKEDKNFNVEVFNK

-322 LSVSEKNKFTNEDEN
+322 LSDSEKNKFTNEDEN

-377 NRFPQFIPYY
+377 DRFPQFIPYY
-387 VDILVKYASKI
+387 VDILIKYASKI
-398 PQNTINKIKNN
+398 PRNTINKIKNN

-457 GRAILESLENDLNR
+457 GR
-471 GEVIEIRDYYTRAD
+471 Y
-485 IWEKREILKIVQ
+485 
-497 EKLSVGE
+497 
-504 NRPFLKDIK
+504 
-513 LHSQD
+513 
-518 ILEKNLTYTEDKSQ
+518 
-532 FRKIASVIKNKELK
+532 

>member
-1 MYKEKEILEACNTAI
+1 MYKEKEIIEACNTAI
-16 NNIIKEG
+16 NNVIKEG

-29 FSKPFEI
+29 FNKPFEL
-36 KLLENNEIRQEVIEN
+36 KLFENNEIRQETMEHI
-51 VVKSIKKYNFEE
+51 VKSIKKCSFEE

-84 CALIDVI
+84 CAWIDVM
-91 DEIKYLTLVLLM
+91 DEIKYLTIVLLM

-123 LKTKGNNGY
+123 LKIKGNNGY
-132 IFDNDYNYTSFRNRI
+132 IFDNEYNYTSFRNRI
-147 VEKSK
+147 AEKSK
-152 MKNKRIVVE
+152 IKNKKIVVE

-240 FVDDYRIFAKSAPEA
+240 FVDDYRIFAKNASEA
-255 HRNLAILVERLNKEG
+255 HKNLAILVERLNKEG
-270 LFLNFSKTNIKELIK
+270 LFLNFSKTNIKELVK
-285 NDNKQKQ
+285 NEDKQNL
-292 EKKEDKNFNIDVFNK
+292 EKKDNKNFNIDVFNK

-322 LSVSEKNKFTNEDEN
+322 LSDSEKNKFTNEDES
-337 ENILKLKDTLLID
+337 ENILKLKDTLLIN
-350 PKEFIVTIKIIV
+350 PKEFIVTVKIIV
-362 AKEKYDRLSEISEII
+362 AKQKYDRLSEISEII
-377 NRFPQFIPYY
+377 DRFPQFIPYY
-387 VDILVKYASKI
+387 VDILIKYANKI
-398 PQNTINKIKNN
+398 PQNSINKIKNN

-434 EFKDK
+434 KFKNK
-439 EIVFR
+439 EIVFS

-457 GRAILESLENDLNR
+457 GRAILENLENDLNR
-471 GEVIEIRDYYTRAD
+471 GEVLEIRDYYTRAD

-497 EKLSVGE
+497 KKLSIGE

-513 LHSQD
+513 LHTQD
-518 ILEKNLTYTEDKSQ
+518 VLEKNLTYTKMDKNQ
-532 FRKIASVIKNKELK
+532 YKRIKDIIGG

>member
-1 MYKEKEILEACNTAI
+1 MYKEKEILEACNIAI

-29 FSKPFEI
+29 FKKPFEI
-36 KLLENNEIRQEVIEN
+36 KLLENNEIRQEIIEN
-51 VVKSIKKYNFEE
+51 VAKSIKKCNFEE

-84 CALIDVI
+84 CAWIDVI

-132 IFDNDYNYTSFRNRI
+132 IFDNEYNYTSFRNRI
-147 VEKSK
+147 AEKSK

-222 ALIEIDNYLI
+222 SLIEIDNYLI

-240 FVDDYRIFAKSAPEA
+240 FVDDYRIFAKSASEA
-255 HRNLAILVERLNKEG
+255 HKNLAILVERLNKEG

-285 NDNKQKQ
+285 NDDKQKQ
-292 EKKEDKNFNIDVFNK
+292 EKKENKNFNVEVFNK

-322 LSVSEKNKFTNEDEN
+322 LSDSEKNKFTNEDEN

-377 NRFPQFIPYY
+377 DRFPQFIPYY
-387 VDILVKYASKI
+387 VDILIKYASQI
-398 PQNTINKIKNN
+398 SRNAINKIKNN

-444 AFRNLKRNAGDYI
+444 AFRTLKRNAGDYR

-497 EKLSVGE
+497 KKLNVGE
-504 NRPFLKDIK
+504 NRPFFKDIK

-518 ILEKNLTYTEDKSQ
+518 ILEKYLTYTEDKSQ
-532 FRKIASVIKNKELK
+532 FRSISSVIKK